1 MVESAEKQR
10 ERRMKRR
17 REAEARGEELRGR
30 GRPKA
35 AVGLVVQDAGRRSSQ
50 LELDAKVAAGL
61 KLEYGGALR
70 AAESVAEARVMLRA
84 HADKL
89 AEMAYDYWLD
99 ARGVVHQRLVPAQR
113 LLLRT
118 AHVNNLSALARKVH
132 NHSGRQMRCL
142 SFKPVTGGNV
152 KVGLLAELLRVV
164 QSYVVRGILVE
175 LRYVMLNGLCGAA
188 CADGDGASVRP
199 LCAALEGLAR
209 ACASVGRPL
218 HGVNWAEVKWSEG
231 AADEFAR
238 ALARGHIPK
247 YQVTTCGEAVQKQVR
262 DYVRTCRQA
271 HEAACRECGEVPWWR
286 DPTKVAW
293 MEVKDTAHKCMQGF
307 GCGSRAP
314 KMGSTKALWW
324 Q

>member
-35 AVGLVVQDAGRRSSQ
+35 AVGQVVQDAGRRSSQ

-89 AEMAYDYWLD
+89 AEIAYDYWLD

-209 ACASVGRPL
+209 ACAQAYARVCGMGQSDVPAALVRVHVATRAAGPIINTLRACPRPPTIPVLTIGSAAPGIACKKNTLSRWVPEQRSDGPKCSLESDLSIL
-218 HGVNWAEVKWSEG
+218 HCIV
-231 AADEFAR
+231 
-238 ALARGHIPK
+238 
-247 YQVTTCGEAVQKQVR
+247 
-262 DYVRTCRQA
+262 
-271 HEAACRECGEVPWWR
+271 
-286 DPTKVAW
+286 
-293 MEVKDTAHKCMQGF
+293 
-307 GCGSRAP
+307 
-314 KMGSTKALWW
+314 
-324 Q
+324 

>member
-199 LCAALEGLAR
+199 LCAALEGLSKVRCQKDGCTSLIPYSKLEEHLRHR
-209 ACASVGRPL
+209 ACSRGALSRVRVRRPGALFGAVDVGARGNGILEEVSGGRKRFRDAATRSMVQLCRVRGGVGR
-218 HGVNWAEVKWSEG
+218 
-231 AADEFAR
+231 
-238 ALARGHIPK
+238 
-247 YQVTTCGEAVQKQVR
+247 
-262 DYVRTCRQA
+262 RQ
-271 HEAACRECGEVPWWR
+271 
-286 DPTKVAW
+286 
-293 MEVKDTAHKCMQGF
+293 HKC
-307 GCGSRAP
+307 R
-314 KMGSTKALWW
+314 W
-324 Q
+324 